1 MLTGGGVTLDGEERS
16 HAVTARQFAVLSIL
30 AFTWGC
36 SFLLIRVIVDA
47 GVGPMGMSSLRTLL
61 GGLSLVPFAWHA
73 RSGFRQPRSTWLAF
87 AGLGFVNFALPWTLF
102 GVAGSRVPSGVA
114 AIANS
119 TAPLWIALLS
129 VPLLQSERVTG
140 LKALGLG
147 LGFLGIIVLL
157 GDDITHVRGGA
168 TLAILLILFAT
179 LCYGAS
185 AISIRK
191 HLAHVPPLVLASGQL
206 GFAAL
211 YLAPLA
217 LATGSYTGDWQP
229 NVVLSVLALGALGS
243 GVAVAAYMWL
253 IQETGPV
260 SASVVTYLIPPVGVV
275 VGWAAL
281 DEPMGWNMLGG
292 LACILVGVGFV
303 QGIPVQRVL
312 GRSRPAAV
320 AVPARG
326 E

>member
-1 MLTGGGVTLDGEERS
+1 MTT
-16 HAVTARQFAVLSIL
+16 RQFAVLCIL

-36 SFLLIRVIVDA
+36 SFLFIRVIVDS

-61 GGLSLVPFAWHA
+61 GSLSLVPFAWHA
-73 RSGFRQPRSTWLAF
+73 RSGFRQPRSTWLAL
-87 AGLGFVNFALPWTLF
+87 AGLGFVNFALPWTIF

-129 VPLLQSERVTG
+129 VPLLQAERVSG
-140 LKALGLG
+140 LKALGLA
-147 LGFLGIIVLL
+147 LGFAGIVVLM
-157 GDDITHVRGGA
+157 GDDITHVHGGE
-168 TLAILLILFAT
+168 TLAILLILCAT
-179 LCYGAS
+179 LSYGAS
-185 AISIRK
+185 AVYIRK
-191 HLAHVPPLVLASGQL
+191 HLAHVPPLVLASGQV

-217 LATGSYTGDWQP
+217 FVTGSYSGEWEP

-260 SASVVTYLIPPVGVV
+260 SASVVTYLIPPVGVA
-275 VGWAAL
+275 VGWAVL
-281 DEPMGWNMLGG
+281 DERVGWNMLAG
-292 LACILVGVGFV
+292 LACILVGVAFV
-303 QGIPVQRVL
+303 QGVPIQRVL
-312 GRSRPAAV
+312 GRGRPAAAV
-320 AVPARG
+320 VPAG
-326 E
+326 GD

>member
-1 MLTGGGVTLDGEERS
+1 M
-16 HAVTARQFAVLSIL
+16 TARQFAVLSVL

-36 SFLLIRVIVDA
+36 SFVFIRVIVDS

-73 RSGFRQPRSTWLAF
+73 RSGFRQPRSTWLAL
-87 AGLGFVNFALPWTLF
+87 AGLGFVNFALPWTIF

-140 LKALGLG
+140 LKALGLA
-147 LGFLGIIVLL
+147 LGFLGIIVLM
-157 GDDITHVRGGA
+157 GDDITHIHGGE
-168 TLAILLILFAT
+168 TLAILLILCAT
-179 LCYGAS
+179 LSYGTS
-185 AISIRK
+185 AIFIRK
-191 HLAHVPPLVLASGQL
+191 HLGHVPPLVLASGQV

-211 YLAPLA
+211 YLAPMA
-217 LATGSYTGDWQP
+217 LVTGSYAGDWEP
-229 NVVLSVLALGALGS
+229 NVLLSVLALGALGS

-275 VGWAAL
+275 VGRAVL
-281 DEPMGWNMLGG
+281 DEHVGWNMLGG
-292 LACILVGVGFV
+292 LACILVGVAFV
-303 QGIPVQRVL
+303 QGIPIQRVVSR
-312 GRSRPAAV
+312 GRGRPAAV
-320 AVPARG
+320 PVPAG
-326 E
+326 GD